1 MQKKG
6 MVWVIGAS
14 GGLGRAAAQAF
25 AQNGWSVIAGARSF
39 AEGTSPLGEGVTV
52 LPLDVTS
59 EESCAAFV
67 KKALGMENRVD
78 VLVCAAA
85 QLVLGSCENTT
96 VDELDRLLNVNVLG
110 TVRMVQRALPL
121 MRRQK
126 GGKII
131 LFSSINGL
139 LGIPF
144 QSAYTASKHALEGY
158 AECLAMET
166 ADFGIQV
173 CLVEPGD
180 HRGGSS
186 HTRLH
191 AKNETNTVYQKA
203 YENTCAIIHHDEE
216 NGLFPDRLGRKI
228 VRNAQRRHM
237 RFRLR
242 VAKPDQH
249 LAVLLHTLLPTS
261 LNRKILCSYYRA
273 HL

>member
-1 MQKKG
+1 MQQKG

-14 GGLGRAAAQAF
+14 GGLGRATAQAF

-39 AEGTSPLGEGVTV
+39 AAGTSPLGEGVTV

-67 KKALGMENRVD
+67 KKALGRENRVD

-96 VDELDRLLNVNVLG
+96 VDELDRLLDVNVLG
-110 TVRMVQRALPL
+110 TVRMIQRALPL
-121 MRRQK
+121 MRAQK
-126 GGKII
+126 SGKII

-166 ADFGIQV
+166 EDFGIQV
-173 CLVEPGD
+173 CLVEPGRPPGRQQPHPPSRQKRNG
-180 HRGGSS
+180 HR
-186 HTRLH
+186 
-191 AKNETNTVYQKA
+191 
-203 YENTCAIIHHDEE
+203 
-216 NGLFPDRLGRKI
+216 
-228 VRNAQRRHM
+228 
-237 RFRLR
+237 
-242 VAKPDQH
+242 
-249 LAVLLHTLLPTS
+249 LP
-261 LNRKILCSYYRA
+261 A
-273 HL
+273 GV